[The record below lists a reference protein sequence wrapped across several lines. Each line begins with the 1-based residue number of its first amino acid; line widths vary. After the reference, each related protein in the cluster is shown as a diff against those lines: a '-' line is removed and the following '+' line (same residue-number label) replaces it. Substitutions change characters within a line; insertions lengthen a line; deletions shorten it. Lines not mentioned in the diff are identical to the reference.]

1 MKIKSFQIREIT
13 DFNWK
18 KIDLDEDV
26 CIFYSTRNSTGK
38 TTLMRAILY
47 SMGFSVP
54 NTELVKFEKY
64 EFRLTLYREKEYI
77 IFRKGMFIT
86 VNNIEYDL
94 PMEQTTVLSIIFGTT
109 NPEILSNLLGTF
121 YFDQEKGWTLLNRG
135 TIIGTNRFSIESFF
149 RGLKGDE
156 SIESYEIVARISS
169 IEKKI
174 AQYNLMINI
183 AEYQDIVKQEGGNSL
198 DYKTYDK
205 TLDIELD
212 DLKLQLSDVEAEISR
227 ISEIIKTNKNFSD
240 YIEQKKIYVKNPQD
254 PSTPIPVTK
263 STLLDYQDF
272 DDLNKARRDL
282 LMVKRNG
289 LKKEIAKIQSEQKKQ
304 IRLINL
310 PTIDESLTAKL
321 ANIEGIN
328 SVQIIKLRD
337 SLQKQK
343 KELSTILTN
352 KTKTNN
358 PWIKKAYDIIN
369 KYAQELSIPFDYKID
384 IFTKNLKA
392 KSGAI
397 LHKMVFIYK
406 LAYIS
411 LLSEVLQYPI
421 PIFCDSPSGREV
433 EKSTIDGMLNILKR
447 DYSHHQLVL
456 ASIYKYSEIFP
467 KAKIIET
474 NGTLFNKQTLF
485 D

>member
-1 MKIKSFQIREIT
+1 MRIKSFQIREIT

-64 EFRLTLYREKEYI
+64 EFRLTLYRDKEYI

-94 PMEQTTVLSIIFGTT
+94 PMEQTIVLSIIFGTT

-156 SIESYEIVARISS
+156 SIESYEIVAKISS

-183 AEYQDIVKQEGGNSL
+183 GEYQDIVKQEGGNSL

-272 DDLNKARRDL
+272 DDLNKARCDL

-289 LKKEIAKIQSEQKKQ
+289 LKKEIAKIQSEQEKQ

-337 SLQKQK
+337 SLQKQI
-343 KELSTILTN
+343 IL
-352 KTKTNN
+352 
-358 PWIKKAYDIIN
+358 
-369 KYAQELSIPFDYKID
+369 
-384 IFTKNLKA
+384 
-392 KSGAI
+392 G
-397 LHKMVFIYK
+397 
-406 LAYIS
+406 
-411 LLSEVLQYPI
+411 
-421 PIFCDSPSGREV
+421 
-433 EKSTIDGMLNILKR
+433 
-447 DYSHHQLVL
+447 
-456 ASIYKYSEIFP
+456 
-467 KAKIIET
+467 
-474 NGTLFNKQTLF
+474 
-485 D
+485 

>member
-1 MKIKSFQIREIT
+1 M
-13 DFNWK
+13 
-18 KIDLDEDV
+18 
-26 CIFYSTRNSTGK
+26 
-38 TTLMRAILY
+38 
-47 SMGFSVP
+47 
-54 NTELVKFEKY
+54 
-64 EFRLTLYREKEYI
+64 
-77 IFRKGMFIT
+77 
-86 VNNIEYDL
+86 
-94 PMEQTTVLSIIFGTT
+94 
-109 NPEILSNLLGTF
+109 
-121 YFDQEKGWTLLNRG
+121 
-135 TIIGTNRFSIESFF
+135 
-149 RGLKGDE
+149 
-156 SIESYEIVARISS
+156 
-169 IEKKI
+169 
-174 AQYNLMINI
+174 
-183 AEYQDIVKQEGGNSL
+183 
-198 DYKTYDK
+198 
-205 TLDIELD
+205 DIELD

-227 ISEIIKTNKNFSD
+227 MSEIIKTNKNFSD

-289 LKKEIAKIQSEQKKQ
+289 LKKEIAKIQSEQEKQ